1 MKKIILLLLLI
12 NFVHGF
18 TQTNGDDS
26 TFFVQQVRDL
36 IDQHQFASA
45 HILLEERIQQE
56 GLKPFFACWMV
67 DNGLKHFYRHENYQI
82 FYLKDSTNFWNK
94 SFLDSSKNIRIARL
108 RYPRRILQRIIH
120 THPNYACAYKLLGDY
135 YNIQYRDFSDVDYLE
150 SEKIKELEQKIFQ
163 NYSRAVQLGFQPI
176 AVNRWLGDYYLKINQ
191 TEEAEKFYLK
201 NVKKDSGD
209 AISFYRLAEISF
221 QKKLYTRAYNYALKA
236 LTYFSPADVYLKY
249 DALRLA
255 AKSLLALGET
265 EKFLYYINDCIRVIP
280 DVQDAY
286 IDLFEYYKSNG
297 ESKKA
302 EDVLRRMLINNP
314 YDLKGYRIVEQYIIE
329 SQSFFFGDSLF
340 EEMLMKY
347 ENSDEVLANVY
358 WSKGNVAYRQ
368 GLPSEAR
375 KFWEISRN
383 YMRRYL
389 PENSPLLKEV
399 GDLAGKNSTK

>member
-1 MKKIILLLLLI
+1 MKKVILLLLLI
-12 NFVHGF
+12 NFIPGF
-18 TQTNGDDS
+18 TRAESDDS
-26 TFFVQQVRDL
+26 TFFVQQVKDL

-45 HILLEERIQQE
+45 HFLLEERLQQE
-56 GLKPFFACWMV
+56 GMKPFFACWMV

-82 FYLKDSTNFWNK
+82 FYLKDSTNSWNK
-94 SFLDSSKNIRIARL
+94 SFLDSSRNIRIARL
-108 RYPRRILQRIIH
+108 RYPQRIMQRIIR
-120 THPNYACAYKLLGDY
+120 TNPDYACAYKLLGDY

-150 SEKIKELEQKIFQ
+150 NGKIKELEQKIFQ
-163 NYSRAVQLGFQPI
+163 NYSRAVQLGLQSVE
-176 AVNRWLGDYYLKINQ
+176 VNRWLGDYYLKINQ
-191 TEEAEKFYLK
+191 AEEAEKFYLK
-201 NVKKDSGD
+201 NVTADSGD

-221 QKKLYTRAYNYALKA
+221 RKKLYTRAYNYALKA
-236 LTYFSPADVYLKY
+236 LTYFSPVDVYLKY

-265 EKFLYYINDCIRVIP
+265 EKFLYYIQDCIRVLP

-286 IDLFEYYKSNG
+286 IDLFEYYKSVG
-297 ESKKA
+297 ENKKA

-399 GDLAGKNSTK
+399 GDLAGKNSTR